1 LARDDPVVDQVSVAI
16 LAADGVTR
24 EGAAAIL
31 SSCPR
36 LTLLTDGDRKAPD
49 VLLVI
54 AGEVTDD
61 ALARI
66 EQAGRRGG
74 TLPRVVLVTNRIHSD
89 HLRRAVDA
97 GLASLL
103 RQCDCGSAQILD
115 AVVAAGTGAATVAG
129 PGWLDDDPNPA
140 GAHGVGFD
148 TREVAVLRLLA
159 AGRETADIAQTLNY
173 SDRTVKNVIHGI
185 LSRHGL
191 RNRTHAVAYALR
203 SDAL

>member
-1 LARDDPVVDQVSVAI
+1 MVDQVSVAV
-16 LAADGVTR
+16 LAADGVIR

-74 TLPRVVLVTNRIHSD
+74 GALPRVVLVTNRIHSD

-115 AVVAAGTGAATVAG
+115 AVVAAGTGAATVAR
-129 PGWLDDDPNPA
+129 PDWLDDDPNPT

-203 SDAL
+203 SGAL